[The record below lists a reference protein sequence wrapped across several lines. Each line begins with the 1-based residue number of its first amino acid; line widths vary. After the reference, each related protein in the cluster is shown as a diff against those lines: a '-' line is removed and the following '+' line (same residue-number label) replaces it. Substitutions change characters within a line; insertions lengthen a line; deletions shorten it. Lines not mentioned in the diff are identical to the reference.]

1 VSTLLPPMPG
11 LAGTGPAGGTDPAA
25 PVGAGPSRQPTW
37 THIPSLLIGG
47 TIVGAVVVVAA
58 VSLFWTPDNP
68 LAVDPTHAFA
78 GPGAA
83 HLLGTDEIGRDV
95 FSRLMAGSRV
105 ALYVGALSVVIAT
118 VVGVPAGLLAAL
130 RGGAVGQVVL
140 RLADILYGF
149 PALLAAIVLAAA
161 LGSSKT
167 TVTLAIGIAYIPVFI
182 RVTRSNALG
191 VLGSEFVLAAR
202 AYGRRPG
209 AILRRHVVP
218 NIATTMIAQMSLLF
232 SLAILAEAAL
242 DYLGLGTTA
251 PAASWGTMLADG
263 QNHLGNDALLT
274 VWPSLA
280 LFVTVLGFSLLG
292 EGLGELRDARSRR

>member
-1 VSTLLPPMPG
+1 MTVVLPPLSG
-11 LAGTGPAGGTDPAA
+11 SLGADPPD
-25 PVGAGPSRQPTW
+25 PVELSRGRARTWPHVPSF
-37 THIPSLLIGG
+37 LIGG
-47 TIVGAVVVVAA
+47 SIVAAVVVVAV
-58 VSLFWTPDNP
+58 VSVFWTPFDP
-68 LAVDPTHAFA
+68 LGVDPSHAFA
-78 GPGAA
+78 GPGGV
-83 HLLGTDEIGRDV
+83 HLLGTDEYGRDV

-105 ALYVGALSVVIAT
+105 ALYVGALSVAIAA
-118 VVGVPAGLLAAL
+118 VVGVPAGLLAAE

-140 RLADILYGF
+140 RLADVLYGF

-161 LGSSKT
+161 LGASKT
-167 TVTLAIGIAYIPVFI
+167 TVTLAVGIAYIPVFI

-191 VLGSEFVLAAR
+191 VLSSDYVLAAR

-232 SLAILAEAAL
+232 SLAVLAEAAL

-274 VWPSLA
+274 VWPSVA
-280 LFVTVLGFSLLG
+280 LFVSVLGFSLLG